1 MGNAVSKTN
10 SDYINKNWN
19 KLKCSP
25 LGPFLQMLGLAPGS
39 SGSTSNLC
47 KSSEFSSQFNSSM
60 TDHLNMS
67 KKLTGGMDAIT
78 SKMNGFRKV
87 IASMEQRAFQD
98 LSNVATKI
106 FTIYVKIGN
115 IFYVLIKNLINIMNI
130 FKKTINLGTSVTVL
144 LIAFINLLEKPV
156 NLAISITKLFAR
168 MKK

>member
-1 MGNAVSKTN
+1 MGSAVSKTN

-25 LGPFLQMLGLAPGS
+25 IGPFLQMLGLAPGS
-39 SGSTSNLC
+39 SNSTSNLC

-67 KKLTGGMDAIT
+67 KKLTSGMDAIT
-78 SKMNGFRKV
+78 SKINGFRKV
-87 IASMEQRAFQD
+87 IASMEQRAFND
-98 LSNVATKI
+98 LASVATKI

-130 FKKTINLGTSVTVL
+130 FKKTVDFGASVSKL
-144 LIAFINLLEKPV
+144 LISFINLLEKPV
-156 NLAISITKLFAR
+156 NFAIHITKLFAR
-168 MKK
+168 MV